1 MDIIAL
7 AGSRHATQDYGAL
20 RCVGSFNNAINFL
33 TESARL
39 LTLHRAGSGLSPMGW
54 QLGARD
60 FDRVRRAVPSVR
72 RCAFSAAGITLD
84 ALLVRPAAAAR
95 DLALAPRAAIADRP
109 LTAVLQRCTAQCG
122 LHGELGRLVRQPLTP
137 EPAALVRGF
146 SRWLRGDTVDWH
158 QALGKGPGLTPSNDD
173 TLLGLLLSAHLD
185 SRIPVTGLAPFF
197 AQTPPLDALTTLV
210 SAHYLRYA
218 EQGVFATPLH
228 ALAQGLRAPEEV
240 SAAVAAVLSLGHF
253 SGADTLLGVWL
264 GVTTINAL
272 CGARCEHEGRIA
284 DPVGTV

>member
-84 ALLVRPAAAAR
+84 ALLVRPAAAAPGSG
-95 DLALAPRAAIADRP
+95 AGAACGHCRSAADGGIA
-109 LTAVLQRCTAQCG
+109 A
-122 LHGELGRLVRQPLTP
+122 LHGAVRVARRAGPIGEAAVNAGAGR
-137 EPAALVRGF
+137 AGAGF

-158 QALGKGPGLTPSNDD
+158 QALGKGRG
-173 TLLGLLLSAHLD
+173 
-185 SRIPVTGLAPFF
+185 
-197 AQTPPLDALTTLV
+197 
-210 SAHYLRYA
+210 
-218 EQGVFATPLH
+218 
-228 ALAQGLRAPEEV
+228 
-240 SAAVAAVLSLGHF
+240 
-253 SGADTLLGVWL
+253 
-264 GVTTINAL
+264 
-272 CGARCEHEGRIA
+272 
-284 DPVGTV
+284 

>member
-1 MDIIAL
+1 MDIVAL
-7 AGSRHATQDYGAL
+7 AGSRHVTQDYGAL

-33 TESARL
+33 TENARL

-60 FDRVRRAVPSVR
+60 FDRVRHAMPSVR
-72 RCAFSAAGITLD
+72 HCAFSTTGILLD
-84 ALLVRPAAAAR
+84 ALLVRPAAMAR
-95 DLALAPRAAIADRP
+95 DLALAQRAAIADWP
-109 LTAVLQRCTAQCG
+109 LTAVLQHSTALCG
-122 LHGELGRLVRQPLTP
+122 LHGEIGRLVKRPLTP
-137 EPAALVRGF
+137 EPAGLARDF
-146 SRWLRGDTVDWH
+146 SRWLRGGAVDWRH
-158 QALGKGPGLTPSNDD
+158 TLGKGPGLTPSNDD

-185 SRIPVTGLAPFF
+185 SRIQVARLTPFF
-197 AQTPPLDALTTLV
+197 AHTPPLDALTTLV

-218 EQGVFATPLH
+218 ELGVFATPLH
-228 ALAQGLRAPEEV
+228 ALAQGLRAPEDV

-272 CGARCEHEGRIA
+272 CGARCEYEGRIA
-284 DPVGTV
+284 DPAGTV